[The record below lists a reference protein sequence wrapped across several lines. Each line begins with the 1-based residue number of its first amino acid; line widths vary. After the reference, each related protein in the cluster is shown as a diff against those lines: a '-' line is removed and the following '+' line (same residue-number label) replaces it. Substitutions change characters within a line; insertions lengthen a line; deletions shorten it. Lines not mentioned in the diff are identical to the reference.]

1 MTQTTLLERIAALGA
16 DAEVPQLLVRHAV
29 RERRAA
35 GPRSDGPGAGLAAGL
50 SGPMVLA
57 AE

>member
-35 GPRSDGPGAGLAAGL
+35 GPRPEGPGAGLLGQAPGTANCC
-50 SGPMVLA
+50 A
-57 AE
+57 

>member
-1 MTQTTLLERIAALGA
+1 MTQTTLLERIATLGT
-16 DAEVPQLLVRHAV
+16 DAEVPQLLVRHAA

-35 GPRSDGPGAGLAAGL
+35 GPRPDGSGAGLAAGL
-50 SGPMVLA
+50 SGPMALA

>member
-35 GPRSDGPGAGLAAGL
+35 GPRPEGPGAGLAAGL
-50 SGPMVLA
+50 SGPMALA